1 MRRGTKAGEGR
12 VSARRGDVGVLSAA
26 PGLTGHA
33 GGTALGER
41 KQSGR
46 YRLTVRHHRTE
57 AKPGPPAPCPAA
69 RESHPSFAPER
80 TLFFVVENVRDVA
93 CGAKGP
99 DAVSAR
105 FLAPRGE
112 QTVRGAGKAV
122 LLSAAA
128 RCDPDT
134 LPWWP
139 KCSSQ
144 AHYAAAAPRLARI
157 SSGGMPGKTG
167 GPRPWRRCCPVP
179 PRPAQP
185 AGKGWRVGKTA
196 PRCGV
201 PGMFHVEHSGG
212 GRQRN
217 VPHGTFF
224 KAQRKKE
231 GQNASAQRPRRHN
244 I

>member
-12 VSARRGDVGVLSAA
+12 VSARRGDVGVPSAA

-99 DAVSAR
+99 GAASAR

-122 LLSAAA
+122 LLSAATGLRRSPVLLPPA
-128 RCDPDT
+128 RQPGRAILR
-134 LPWWP
+134 LPQNGHF
-139 KCSSQ
+139 SSSWKMSEMSR
-144 AHYAAAAPRLARI
+144 A
-157 SSGGMPGKTG
+157 
-167 GPRPWRRCCPVP
+167 V
-179 PRPAQP
+179 
-185 AGKGWRVGKTA
+185 
-196 PRCGV
+196 
-201 PGMFHVEHSGG
+201 
-212 GRQRN
+212 QRDR
-217 VPHGTFF
+217 
-224 KAQRKKE
+224 AQRVHVFLPRAESKRSGARE
-231 GQNASAQRPRRHN
+231 RPCRCPPPPG
-244 I
+244 